1 MLGVRRKVNSAE
13 GAGPAGRGFGSI
25 WSGAALAVLAL
36 AAIFALVASS
46 AADLELDE
54 EHAGKWDCPE
64 CKGESNSSLAIFD
77 FLGHDPTAVKTEV
90 SNSAQQARAEME
102 AGTEETSE
110 LNSAQQARA
119 DMEAGKEAEAD
130 LNTAQRARAEMEAA
144 RAETGSRDY
153 VHGEFLVSA
162 GDAGDADVI
171 LDAGSY
177 YETSHIKGAI
187 PLYWEELLDENNNP
201 KSAQE
206 MAEIFGNAGIS
217 PQDSVVIYGR
227 CEPCDDISV
236 APFVLWAMRYV
247 GHDEVMVLDGG
258 LDAWISAGLATETMA
273 NARPAA
279 NYTPRVRSDLLA
291 SYDEVASGDR
301 QLVDARVLED
311 FAAYKIA
318 GAIHIDYD
326 EVQTNEMMKGS
337 DELTDVFAGLEEDTP
352 IVVYSYAGAR
362 AAMVWLA
369 LQLMGYESSV
379 YSFNDWEEN
388 SPPVKA
394 ILKNA
399 RADPNPARP
408 GPVNIYAV
416 FEVVS
421 DESSNGEIS
430 TAEAVE
436 EVTTDENTTE
446 DGEIVTVDEIVPE
459 GNLSALENGS
469 VDGAEIEEI
478 ISEAASLEEPTVKT
492 MGCVA
497 CFDPVTLYASGSN
510 PSNAV
515 GVKLGMIGSS
525 DLAPITAAGA
535 LIQDS
540 QGEVMAT
547 IELAPVQSGE
557 YLGTWDATG
566 APDGTYTVTL
576 AAAAGGETSYFEDV
590 LTIEI
595 DSSIPVQE
603 PETTTDASTNGVRKL
618 GSY

>member
-1 MLGVRRKVNSAE
+1 MLGVRRKIKSADGE
-13 GAGPAGRGFGSI
+13 CPASRRSGSLRS
-25 WSGAALAVLAL
+25 WSLWVVAI
-36 AAIFALVASS
+36 AAILALVAS
-46 AADLELDE
+46 ATADLDIDD
-54 EHAGKWDCPE
+54 EHAGKWDCPA
-64 CKGESNSSLAIFD
+64 CKGESNATLAIFD
-77 FLGHDPTAVKTEV
+77 FLSDNPTSVKTQDL
-90 SNSAQQARAEME
+90 NSAQQARADME
-102 AGTEETSE
+102 AGKEEDKE

-119 DMEAGKEAEAD
+119 DMEAGKEETED
-130 LNTAQRARAEMEAA
+130 LNSAQQARADMEAA
-144 RAETGSRDY
+144 RAEIGNRSY
-153 VHGEFLVSA
+153 VHGEYLISA
-162 GDAGDADVI
+162 EDAEDADVI
-171 LDAGSY
+171 LDVGSH

-201 KSAQE
+201 KSADE
-206 MAEIFGNAGIS
+206 MAEIFGDAGIS
-217 PQDSVVIYGR
+217 PEDSVVIYGR

-236 APFVLWAMRYV
+236 APFVFWAMRYI
-247 GHDEVMVLDGG
+247 GHDDVMVLDGG
-258 LDAWISAGLATETMA
+258 LDAWISAGLETETIA

-279 NYTPRVRSDLLA
+279 NYTPQVRSGLLA
-291 SYDEVASGDR
+291 TYDEVASGEY
-301 QLVDARVLED
+301 QLIDARILED
-311 FAAYKIA
+311 FATYKIA

-326 EVQTNEMMKGS
+326 EVQKSGIMKGS
-337 DELTDVFAGLEEDTP
+337 DDLADVFAGLDEDVP

-394 ILKNA
+394 ILKDA

-408 GPVNIYAV
+408 GPVNIYAH
-416 FEVVS
+416 FEVVL
-421 DESSNGEIS
+421 DESSDGEIS

-436 EVTTDENTTE
+436 EETTDENATE
-446 DGEIVTVDEIVPE
+446 GGENVTADVIIPDGNISE
-459 GNLSALENGS
+459 GDNGS
-469 VDGAEIEEI
+469 VDGTEIEEI
-478 ISEAASLEEPTVKT
+478 ISEALSVEEPTVKT

-515 GVKLGMIGSS
+515 GGIKLGMIGSS

-540 QGEVMAT
+540 EGEVVAT
-547 IELAPVQSGE
+547 IELESTLSGE

-566 APDGTYTVTL
+566 ASDGNYTVTL
-576 AAAAGGETSYFEDV
+576 AAAAGGKTAYFEDV

-595 DSSIPVQE
+595 DSSVPVE
-603 PETTTDASTNGVRKL
+603 ETTTDAATNGVRKL